1 MLVASEIART
11 GKNELTQPNRVAS
24 AVVVPEDS
32 SEQSNGLKRRRSE
45 ASEQDSKRQR
55 TSPGKSPPTTGPK
68 DEEAIGEEKAQPEE
82 EEEDHA
88 VKPVPKPA
96 DPREPRRKSGVTDE
110 KQRSKR
116 LFGALLGNLNQP
128 GDRVS
133 RRRSEIEQRRKA
145 ELQKQDD
152 ERLEDRQK
160 RLEKLAAQRK
170 KEQINVDEQSVRMK
184 PWWDSWVGVRLTL
197 RADAFTA

>member
-1 MLVASEIART
+1 MLVASKVAT
-11 GKNELTQPNRVAS
+11 TAKMELTQPNRVAS

-32 SEQSNGLKRRRSE
+32 SEQSNGLKRRHSE

-55 TSPGKSPPTTGPK
+55 TSPGKSPPKAESK
-68 DEEAIGEEKAQPEE
+68 DEEATGEEEAQPEK
-82 EEEDHA
+82 EEDHA
-88 VKPVPKPA
+88 VKPAQKPA
-96 DPREPRRKSGVTDE
+96 DPREFRRKSGVADE

-170 KEQINVDEQSVRMK
+170 KEQINVDEQHVRYE
-184 PWWDSWVGVRLTL
+184 S
-197 RADAFTA
+197 